1 MRKNIMITG
10 CAGFIGSHAA
20 DYYLELGHSV
30 VGVDCF
36 TYAGRSE
43 NIVHQNKNKDFKLFN
58 LDICDTAQVKAIC
71 KSASIDWIL
80 NFAAETHVD
89 NSIKSAKNFIHSNIE
104 GVRSLLE
111 VCKDTGVK
119 LLHVSTD
126 EVYGSAPSGNFLE
139 DNKLDP
145 RNPYSATKAAAE
157 HLINAYSNTHGVN
170 FLIVRPSNN
179 FGPRQHKEKF
189 LPTIVRSIRSGK
201 KIPVYG
207 DGKHVR
213 EWLFVEDNV
222 RAIHYIMKNSDMN
235 QTFNISSGNEMV
247 NLKVIEEVCS
257 ILGKTPE
264 ECIEFVPDRPG
275 HDFRYSISN
284 TKLADIG
291 FKNYSDFSSSLEKTI
306 SYYMEKE

>member
-20 DYYLELGHSV
+20 DHYLELGHKV

-36 TYAGRSE
+36 TYAGRSG
-43 NIVHQNKNKDFKLFN
+43 NILHQNKNKDFKLYN
-58 LDICDTAQVKAIC
+58 LDICKSGQIRDIC
-71 KSASIDWIL
+71 ENASIDWIL

-89 NSIKSAKNFIHSNIE
+89 NSIKSAKSFIHSNIE

-111 VCKDTGVK
+111 VCKDTGIK

-126 EVYGSAPSGNFLE
+126 EVYGSSPRGNFLE
-139 DNKLDP
+139 EDKLDP

-157 HLINAYSNTHGVN
+157 HMINAYSNTHGVE
-170 FLIVRPSNN
+170 FLMVRPSNN

-189 LPTIVRSIRSGK
+189 LPTILRSIRNGH

-207 DGKHVR
+207 DGHQVR

-222 RAIHYIMKNSDMN
+222 RAICYIMENADMN
-235 QTFNISSGNEMV
+235 QTFNISSGNEMI
-247 NLKVIEEVCS
+247 NLKVIEKVCS
-257 ILGKTPE
+257 VLGKTTE

-284 TKLADIG
+284 KKLSNIG
-291 FKNYSDFSSSLEKTI
+291 FNDYSDFNSSLEKTI
-306 SYYMEKE
+306 SYYMEEE